1 MDEERPGFWHQL
13 SVGDQGRLTAVGR
26 IAKYAPGATICRQG
40 EPATFLFVLIGGWVK
55 VVTVSRDGDEAVLA
69 LRGDGDVVG
78 EFAGELGGYR
88 TATMYALDDVEAV
101 LVQHRRFS
109 AYLDG
114 CPPAA
119 QAYRKVLVQR
129 ISETADSLHAQATTS
144 GPQRLARLLI
154 TLGQRHGRPPADGA
168 SGPEVV
174 IALPLTQEELADLA
188 QVSRATATRALADW
202 RRRAIIATGHKRITI
217 IDPAA
222 LHRLAGPDPQG
233 WRPTP

>member
-1 MDEERPGFWHQL
+1 MSEERPGFWHQL
-13 SVGDQGRLTAVGR
+13 SAGDQGRLTAVGR
-26 IAKYAPGATICRQG
+26 IGKYAPGATICRQG

-101 LVQHRRFS
+101 LIQHRRFS

-119 QAYRKVLVQR
+119 QAYRRVLVQR
-129 ISETADSLHAQATTS
+129 ISETAESLHAQATTS
-144 GPQRLARLLI
+144 GAQRLARLLI
-154 TLGQRHGRPPADGA
+154 SLADRHGHPLDPEAA
-168 SGPEVV
+168 GPEVV
-174 IALPLTQEELADLA
+174 ITLPLTQQELADLA
-188 QVSRATATRALADW
+188 LVARATATRALADW
-202 RRRAIIATGHKRITI
+202 RKRNIVQTGHRRIAI
-217 IDPAA
+217 VDPAA
-222 LHRLAGPDPQG
+222 LHRLAGLGP
-233 WRPTP
+233 